1 MVVGVC
7 RCLQVFAGVC
17 RWVQVVA
24 GGCRCLQVVAGACRG
39 ACRGGCRWLQVVSSG
54 FRGGC
59 RWLQVVSSYCHQ
71 LNVCPSDFKWFQV
84 LSAIRCKLFQVVSSF
99 DLCDC
104 LEISYVFNILVF
116 SSLVIFH
123 GLKWLV

>member
-1 MVVGVC
+1 VV
-7 RCLQVFAGVC
+7 AGAFK
-17 RWVQVVA
+17 WFQGWLKVVA
-24 GGCRCLQVVAGACRG
+24 GGVKL
-39 ACRGGCRWLQVVSSG
+39 
-54 FRGGC
+54 
-59 RWLQVVSSYCHQ
+59 YHQ
-71 LNVCPSDFKWFQV
+71 LNVCPSNFKWFQV

>member
-1 MVVGVC
+1 M
-7 RCLQVFAGVC
+7 
-17 RWVQVVA
+17 
-24 GGCRCLQVVAGACRG
+24 
-39 ACRGGCRWLQVVSSG
+39 
-54 FRGGC
+54 
-59 RWLQVVSSYCHQ
+59 VSSYCHQ

-123 GLKWLV
+123 GLKLLYEIAYCNFQNAFAFNRAFFIKIYCKSIFCTRNFNAK

>member
-1 MVVGVC
+1 MVVGGC

-17 RWVQVVA
+17 R
-24 GGCRCLQVVAGACRG
+24 CLQVGA
-39 ACRGGCRWLQVVSSG
+39 GGCRWLQVLAGSCRCLQGCLQGWLQVVAGG
-54 FRGGC
+54 FKWLQG
-59 RWLQVVSSYCHQ
+59 WLQVVSSYCHQ
-71 LNVCPSDFKWFQV
+71 LNVCPSGFKWFQV